1 MKSLFAVEPGSETA
15 FEQLPDSL
23 PAPFERI
30 ELPGEL
36 PDVAAIRNGLFK
48 PVRGHSLGVADVVAP
63 ELARRVAE
71 ADLPVRLEFMRLFR
85 ERCRRASELRVSE
98 LTADFDFSRAVAE
111 PEYGRRLRSLLRGCY
126 GILEEFRMTLRF
138 PVRIDFA
145 AGEDAARY
153 VRQLRDLLYPRLGL
167 ALEVDLEEPFPEGS
181 RLPEALR
188 FHSSYWRLRC
198 AEPLEYASFR
208 AFAPED
214 SDGNSTVPRRLVFVP
229 SGPPDRLRLAEL
241 AAQLE
246 GGAPEVIQR
255 ELFFDGAG
263 SGAGIA

>member
-1 MKSLFAVEPGSETA
+1 
-15 FEQLPDSL
+15 
-23 PAPFERI
+23 
-30 ELPGEL
+30 
-36 PDVAAIRNGLFK
+36 
-48 PVRGHSLGVADVVAP
+48 
-63 ELARRVAE
+63 
-71 ADLPVRLEFMRLFR
+71 
-85 ERCRRASELRVSE
+85 
-98 LTADFDFSRAVAE
+98 
-111 PEYGRRLRSLLRGCY
+111 
-126 GILEEFRMTLRF
+126 MTLRF